1 MEVVMLPT
9 FLLPDIVARE
19 DGVGAEIALDGA
31 NGKLLQLTLG
41 IDRILDQESLDVSL
55 WGSPDNEHWE
65 RLSAF
70 PQKSYC
76 GNYSMQLDL
85 TRRPH
90 ISYLR
95 AQWSMRRWGAGD
107 RGPLFGFHLFAEE
120 ARYRAAGAA

>member
-1 MEVVMLPT
+1 MLPT

-19 DGVGAEIALDGA
+19 DGVGAEIALDSA

-41 IDRILDQESLDVSL
+41 IDRILEQESLDVSL

-65 RLSAF
+65 RLGAF

-76 GNYSMQLDL
+76 GNYSMLLDL
-85 TRRPH
+85 TRRPQ
-90 ISYLR
+90 IRYLR
-95 AQWSMRRWGAGD
+95 AQWSMRRWAAGD

-120 ARYRAAGAA
+120 ARYRTAGAA